1 MRWFVGTAG
10 VFMWTGLLVSSV
22 SAQRSNIDASLR
34 EAIGE
39 IDKRPVI
46 ATQAT
51 TVKRAS
57 PAPDQSRTD
66 GTLPSREQLNNGTV
80 TIITAPVGG
89 AYAAMAFAGLYR
101 RSARGRMTCSRA
113 APGRAYRIRPAWP
126 AGSSSTQAA
135 CGQD

>member
-46 ATQAT
+46 ATQAP

-66 GTLPSREQLNNGTV
+66 GTLPSREQLTNGTV
-80 TIITAPVGG
+80 TIITAPVGV
-89 AYAAMAFAGLYR
+89 AYAAMGSDMANVLDDAANL
-101 RSARGRMTCSRA
+101 RA
-113 APGRAYRIRPAWP
+113 LPVIGKGYPQNR
-126 AGSSSTQAA
+126 
-135 CGQD
+135 